1 MTGIDHGA
9 LAATLTVRRAELAR
23 DVAAIGTTLQA
34 PLAAD
39 FAEQASE
46 SEESQTLEA
55 LEIAHRNEIDAIDTV
70 LARLANGTYGVC
82 SGCGGDIAPARL
94 KAQPTATRCIACAA

>member
-1 MTGIDHGA
+1 MNPEHEA
-9 LAATLTVRRAELAR
+9 LAMELAARRADLGREVR
-23 DVAAIGTTLQA
+23 AIGATLQA

-39 FAEQASE
+39 FAEQATE

-82 SGCGGDIAPARL
+82 SSCGADIAPARL
-94 KAQPTATRCIACAA
+94 KAQPTATRCINCAT